1 MQTVTT
7 EEIRAAFVTA
17 IHGITP
23 VAEPLRAIKWAYT
36 PSVRSQGRSLLPAA
50 TRNFDLLFRNAIY
63 TAEWVGGRGAAYK
76 VSLSVATSYAGV
88 EPEVRDHVKA
98 QDAVDLRR
106 ALRRLISTPGGLPGL
121 ANVIGTGEANER
133 ETEATYYVEHTFEI
147 HYHQATA

>member
-23 VAEPLRAIKWAYT
+23 TAVPLQAIKWAYT
-36 PSVRSQGRSLLPAA
+36 QSPRAGGRAILPAA
-50 TRNFDLLFRNAIY
+50 TRNFDLIFRNAIY

-76 VSLSVATSYAGV
+76 VTLSIATSYAGV
-88 EPEVRDHVKA
+88 EPETRDHIKA

-106 ALRRLISTPGGLPGL
+106 ALRRLISPALSGLV
-121 ANVIGTGEANER
+121 NVIGTGEANER
-133 ETEATYYVEHTFEI
+133 ETEATYYVEHTFEV